1 MKTLYYLESET
12 RQKLK
17 DFHKEKAYERLQ
29 KSANEHRPYSGP
41 FHLVWT
47 ALVQLAHLPRRIL
60 RPSQH
65 HHEQSITLER
75 SLDEAEFLGT

>member
-29 KSANEHRPYSGP
+29 ESATEGHASTSLFR
-41 FHLVWT
+41 LVWT
-47 ALVQLAHLPRRIL
+47 TLVQLAHRPRRIL

-65 HHEQSITLER
+65 HHEQSINLER
-75 SLDEAEFLGT
+75 SLDEA